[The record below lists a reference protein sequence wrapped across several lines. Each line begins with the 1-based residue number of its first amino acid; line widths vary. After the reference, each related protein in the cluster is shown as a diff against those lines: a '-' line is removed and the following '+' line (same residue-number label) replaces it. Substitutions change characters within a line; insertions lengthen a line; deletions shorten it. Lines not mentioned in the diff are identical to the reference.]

1 MPVPT
6 LMPVPAKIVCV
17 IDDDPSVRRSTG
29 ALIRSLG
36 WGAAF
41 FSSAEGFMA
50 HPSHTAYDCLICD
63 IALEAIS
70 GIELLRRLRAAGL
83 HTPCIFVTANATS
96 RCREQARKH
105 GAVCMLDKPVD
116 PDDLVGWLSRVLNT
130 AP

>member
-1 MPVPT
+1 
-6 LMPVPAKIVCV
+6 
-17 IDDDPSVRRSTG
+17 
-29 ALIRSLG
+29 
-36 WGAAF
+36 
-41 FSSAEGFMA
+41 MA

-96 RCREQARKH
+96 CCREQARKH

-130 AP
+130 AS